1 MKEKTVYFSLL
12 KKFCDGL
19 IALQDTSSDPAF
31 RGGIRCRSC
40 KTIHGRCP
48 DGVFAFVELYKL
60 TGEKKYL
67 DAGLDVFAYGD
78 NLLCEDGG
86 LYNDAQTTWRYTTTF
101 HLIAV
106 VEAYLAGQEILPQ
119 DAKEKFRDR
128 IVRMAEWL
136 YRNLDEKS
144 PANINYS
151 TTNGL
156 ALALAGK
163 FLGNADYLRQAK
175 HLTDYAMAHFTENGF
190 LYGES
195 KPHDKKSALGL
206 YGIDLG
212 YNAEESVPALV
223 KYACLVGDE
232 GMKDKLSKVLA
243 RQAEFLFPDGGWDNS
258 FGNRNNK
265 WTYWGSRTS
274 DGCAPAYLLLADR
287 DPSFA
292 EVALRNTL
300 LLERCTEGG
309 LLYGGPHYRRHGE
322 YACSHHTF
330 EHANALAYALEN
342 IDEKYLAPER
352 VSLPSE
358 GKSFLRYYPE
368 IHTYK
373 MSEGEYSATVTGY
386 DFDIA
391 FSGHASGGTL
401 TALYSRRVGPMVM
414 ASVNEYILVEPTNMQ
429 QVKDIEHHRPLT
441 PRLSAERGGKLCQSC
456 FFAQMQMCADE
467 AARRVCVQ
475 TGLADRTGKVLEGAQ
490 PEIVYTLRRE
500 GLEIGIRKAFSMQ
513 FILPLIAGSA
523 RVLEGTLV
531 RREPIFFLTGGF
543 MADELTIEPS
553 PEGNLRIFISSD
565 ADENGGEAD
574 RAHV

>member
-1 MKEKTVYFSLL
+1 M
-12 KKFCDGL
+12 
-19 IALQDTSSDPAF
+19 
-31 RGGIRCRSC
+31 
-40 KTIHGRCP
+40 
-48 DGVFAFVELYKL
+48 
-60 TGEKKYL
+60 
-67 DAGLDVFAYGD
+67 FAYGD

-163 FLGNADYLRQAK
+163 FLCNADYLRQAK
-175 HLTDYAMAHFTENGF
+175 RLTDYAMAHFTENGF

-292 EVALRNTL
+292 ESR
-300 LLERCTEGG
+300 
-309 LLYGGPHYRRHGE
+309 PSQH
-322 YACSHHTF
+322 F
-330 EHANALAYALEN
+330 
-342 IDEKYLAPER
+342 AP
-352 VSLPSE
+352 
-358 GKSFLRYYPE
+358 GKD
-368 IHTYK
+368 
-373 MSEGEYSATVTGY
+373 A
-386 DFDIA
+386 
-391 FSGHASGGTL
+391 
-401 TALYSRRVGPMVM
+401 
-414 ASVNEYILVEPTNMQ
+414 
-429 QVKDIEHHRPLT
+429 
-441 PRLSAERGGKLCQSC
+441 
-456 FFAQMQMCADE
+456 
-467 AARRVCVQ
+467 
-475 TGLADRTGKVLEGAQ
+475 
-490 PEIVYTLRRE
+490 
-500 GLEIGIRKAFSMQ
+500 RKAASCTAGRT
-513 FILPLIAGSA
+513 IAGTGNMPA
-523 RVLEGTLV
+523 RIT
-531 RREPIFFLTGGF
+531 
-543 MADELTIEPS
+543 PS
-553 PEGNLRIFISSD
+553 STQTRWRMRWKTSTKSISRP
-565 ADENGGEAD
+565 NG
-574 RAHV
+574 